1 MINSSPLY
9 KNINGKPQSYNIP
22 SGNVILIGIP
32 AAFSPTCT
40 DKHLPEFAANIDKL
54 TEYKVVFISVET
66 PYTMAAWNEHYGH
79 PDIDCVADPLG
90 IFCETLSEISGTWE
104 DVMGKT
110 CKRFA
115 YLIKD
120 NQLVKKFN
128 EPWFTDVYED
138 ITDENN

>member
-22 SGNVILIGIP
+22 EGNVILIGIP

-54 TEYKVVFISVET
+54 
-66 PYTMAAWNEHYGH
+66 
-79 PDIDCVADPLG
+79 
-90 IFCETLSEISGTWE
+90 SEITGTWE
-104 DVMGKT
+104 DIMGKT

-120 NQLVKKFN
+120 NMVVKKFN
-128 EPWFTDVYED
+128 DPWFTDIYED
-138 ITDENN
+138 ITNENN

>member
-22 SGNVILIGIP
+22 EGNVILIGIP

-54 TEYKVVFISVET
+54 TEHKVVFISVET
-66 PYTMAAWNEHYGH
+66 PYTMAAWNEQYGH

-90 IFCETLSEISGTWE
+90 TFSETLSEISGTWE

-115 YLIKD
+115 YLIRD

-128 EPWFTDVYED
+128 EPWFTDIYED
-138 ITDENN
+138 ITNENN